1 MQKADLLK
9 FRNWPV
15 FWKISLMPITAV
27 GLIIIGVIF
36 LILPVIKDHGME
48 EKEAMLSSVVNVAYN
63 MVAEYDKRVASGEFT
78 LEEGQRRAATSI
90 KDFRFGKDGKDYIW
104 VSDMVPKMIMD
115 PVKPELNGK
124 DISDVKDPDGKALFL
139 DMVNIVKNRGEG
151 VISYLWPRPGEMEP
165 QQKVS
170 YVKGYKP
177 WGWVIGGGSYTE
189 DITAVVYKMLMIL
202 GGMIVVVSVLVTL
215 MTFIVGRGFVT
226 KPMNEFKKAL
236 RMIAEGGGDLTK
248 RLEEKSSDE
257 IGGLVSEIN
266 MLLDSY
272 GMMINNTLASASNVV
287 KNVGALRDDAK
298 VMSEGAK
305 TQYNQ
310 AHQIATA
317 AEEMS
322 QTVTDISKSASVAL
336 DVSNDAMKT
345 ADNGKQISDGAVASV
360 NKVFSSTTDL
370 SAMIEKL
377 DKSVEEIGGI
387 VIVITDIA
395 DQTNLLA
402 LNAAIEAARAGEQGR
417 GFAVVADEVR
427 KLAEKTIKATS
438 EINQKITAV
447 QHESEQT
454 TKSMNTTTE
463 EVTRANEYIKEVGK
477 ALAKINESVRRAG
490 DQISQIAT
498 AVEQQSA
505 AAKEVARNIE
515 TTLLISK
522 ETDDISRRV
531 LKGANNIIG
540 EVDNLR
546 KASSGFKTGGSGIVM
561 LEIARSDHKA
571 FLDNIDDV
579 IKGNKQWTS
588 DKLHDSHN
596 CRFGTWYDT
605 EGIELF
611 GHLATFKNLALPHE
625 RVHTL
630 AKDIVNKVNAGDK
643 NTAQSLYK
651 EFEKFTR
658 LMHEGI
664 DAIENEYSD
673 SPASKSAGLNI
684 KAGAPA

>member
-1 MQKADLLK
+1 MKKADLLK

-15 FWKISLMPITAV
+15 FWKISLMPITAI
-27 GLIIIGVIF
+27 GLIIMGVF
-36 LILPVIKDHGME
+36 FFILPDIKDLGME
-48 EKEAMLSSVVNVAYN
+48 EKEAMLSSVVNIAYN
-63 MVAEYDKRVASGEFT
+63 MVVEYDKRVASGEFT
-78 LEEGQRRAATSI
+78 LEEGQQRAANRL
-90 KDFRFGKDGKDYIW
+90 KNFRFGKDGKDYIW
-104 VSDMVPKMIMD
+104 VNDMGPKMIMH
-115 PVKPELNGK
+115 PINPELNGK
-124 DISDVKDPDGKALFL
+124 DISDIKDPNGRALFIE
-139 DMVNIVKNRGEG
+139 MVNIVKNRGEG
-151 VISYLWPRPGEMEP
+151 VISYLWPKPGELEP

-177 WGWVIGGGSYTE
+177 WGWVIVGGSYTD
-189 DITAVVYKMLMIL
+189 DIAAVVHKMLMIL
-202 GGMIVVVSVLVTL
+202 GGMIVVISALVTL
-215 MTFIVGRGFVT
+215 ITFIVGRGFVT

-248 RLEEKSSDE
+248 RLEEKSTDE
-257 IGGLVSEIN
+257 IGGLVREIN

-287 KNVGALRDDAK
+287 RNVGALRDDAK

-310 AHQIATA
+310 AHQISTA

-322 QTVTDISKSASVAL
+322 QTVTDISKSASLAL
-336 DVSNDAMKT
+336 DVSNDALKT
-345 ADNGKQISDGAVASV
+345 ADNGKQISDGAVDSV
-360 NKVFSSTTDL
+360 NKVFTSTIDL

-377 DKSVEEIGGI
+377 NKSVGEIGGI
-387 VIVITDIA
+387 VVVITDIA

-438 EINQKITAV
+438 EINEKITAV
-447 QHESEQT
+447 QHESELT

-463 EVTRANEYIKEVGK
+463 EVTRANEYIKEVGE

-505 AAKEVARNIE
+505 SAKEVAKNIE
-515 TTLLISK
+515 ITLSISK
-522 ETDDISRRV
+522 ETDDKSRRV

-588 DKLHDSHN
+588 AKLHDSHN
-596 CRFGTWYDT
+596 CRFGMWYDT
-605 EGIELF
+605 EGTELF
-611 GHLATFKNLALPHE
+611 GHLATFKTLALPHE
-625 RVHTL
+625 RIHTL
-630 AKDIVNKVNAGDK
+630 AKDIVNEVNAGDK
-643 NTAQSLYK
+643 NTAKSLYN

-664 DAIENEYSD
+664 DAIENEYS
-673 SPASKSAGLNI
+673 ASLASNLR
-684 KAGAPA
+684 